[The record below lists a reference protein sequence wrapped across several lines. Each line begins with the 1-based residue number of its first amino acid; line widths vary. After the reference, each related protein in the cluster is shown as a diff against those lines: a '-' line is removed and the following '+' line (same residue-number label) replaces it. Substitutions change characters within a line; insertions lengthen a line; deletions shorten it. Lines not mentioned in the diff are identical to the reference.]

1 MLNALDG
8 HDYFPPE
15 FVSPKLKERNDYG
28 LQYAKAMYNCSSRY
42 GATTYYG
49 STDHDALI
57 ELAQG
62 RQSVTN
68 LQKLFGY
75 YVDPANPLVD
85 PTQSLAYMDIKVLN
99 LAPKYINRAVAKM
112 QKISYDFGLEA
123 IDIVSIEEKEDY
135 AAALQAFYRMKKWTV
150 DMGYDPKVMF
160 PDLDV
165 DSLPEY
171 PDEMLYDLAVN
182 PKIKKEISGELFIK
196 LLQEINNFEQKMREV
211 DWDMAVIGR
220 GHLYT
225 YHDNNGIPRVKRI
238 NPKFWL
244 GSYVDNDDF
253 EEQEYAGFYDFIS
266 VNQFIKETAGE
277 ISPDE
282 QLEIVHA
289 HCNRTG
295 TTTGAAAIDYKRQEN
310 FDGLSYIPV
319 MRFYFRSEDTRTY
332 VKKPN
337 QYGDK
342 ILVEKAFNYTPPRE
356 VVQRFNENGDSKIIK
371 NSYTSI
377 YGGTWV
383 IDSTVVYGYGRKNYP
398 RQNLVNATLPIK
410 TFATNYKEG
419 RTVSFCSQMIEP
431 LFMINTAYNKIKQI
445 LAEGRMGVMEID
457 FNQLEDISVGTG
469 GKVWSPHD
477 VMKFFFRKNIL
488 IKRGK
493 TNAYDQKTM
502 SAIEMNTGGLQLAD
516 YFTAFN
522 MGIQMLE
529 QMTGT
534 SLLESSEVPD
544 RLAVKN
550 AEMSQQTADI
560 DMEYLFNAHEYLTK
574 RTTHQLLLLGQQS
587 LADGNVIQGFIPALG
602 KVNTGYYQA
611 PKELAYCEYGLFMS
625 RKPTPQEWADFYMD
639 ISITLKE
646 GRISSADSAYVRE
659 IDNLKQAR
667 QMLGIKEKIH
677 LRQVRQ
683 EQQALADMQMQAN
696 QAQGEQSLANE
707 MAKIQEEGRIEA
719 ELMKLKGMIDEKIL
733 AMKSDADLYK
743 TGLTERSKRVIS
755 KQKSTDELIK
765 QGIRNIP
772 EKLQADVKAADV
784 RVRAEKVKVDLEKVK
799 VDARKPTPKK

>member
-15 FVSPKLKERNDYG
+15 FVSPKQKESNDYG
-28 LQYAKAMYNCSSRY
+28 LQYAKAMYNCSTRY
-42 GATTYYG
+42 GGQFYFGT
-49 STDHDALI
+49 SDHDALI

-62 RQSVTN
+62 RQSVAN

-75 YVDPANPLVD
+75 YVDPQNPVAD
-85 PTQSLAYMDIKVLN
+85 ASASLAFMDIQVLN

-123 IDIVSIEEKEDY
+123 VDIVSIEEKEDY

-160 PDLDV
+160 PEIDV
-165 DSLPEY
+165 DSLPQY
-171 PDEMLYDLAVN
+171 PDEMLYDIAVN
-182 PKIKKEISGELFIK
+182 PKIKKEIAGELFIK
-196 LLQEINNFEQKMREV
+196 LLQEINNFQQKMREV
-211 DWDMAVIGR
+211 DFDLAVIGK

-225 YHDNNGIPRVKRI
+225 YHDNNGIPRVRRI
-238 NPKFWL
+238 NPKFYI

-253 EEQEYAGFYDFIS
+253 EEQEYAGFYDFVS

-277 ISPDE
+277 MSLE
-282 QLEIVHA
+282 QQLEIVQT
-289 HCNRTG
+289 HCNNG
-295 TTTGAAAIDYKRQEN
+295 PQGSFIDYKRIEN
-310 FDGLSYIPV
+310 YDGLGYIPV
-319 MRFYFRSEDTRTY
+319 LRFYYRSEDCRTY

-337 QYGDK
+337 QYGSN
-342 ILVEKAFNYTPPRE
+342 ILVEKAYNYVPPKE
-356 VVQRFNENGDSKIIK
+356 VIHRFNENGDSKIIK

-383 IDSTVVYGYGRKNYP
+383 IDSNVVYNYGRKNYP

-410 TFATNYKEG
+410 TFATNFKEG

-431 LFMINTAYNKIKQI
+431 LFMINTAWNKIKQI

-469 GKVWSPHD
+469 GTTWTPRD
-477 VMKFFFRKNIL
+477 VMKFFFKKNIL

-493 TNAYDQKTM
+493 TNQYDQKTM

-522 MGIQMLE
+522 TGIQMLE
-529 QMTGT
+529 QMTST
-534 SLLESSEVPD
+534 SVLESANVPD

-550 AEMSQQTADI
+550 AEMSQMTADI

-574 RTTHQLLLLGQQS
+574 RTTHQMLLLGQQS
-587 LADGNVIQGFIPALG
+587 LADGHVIQGFIPSLG
-602 KVNTGYYQA
+602 KVNTGYYNA
-611 PKELAYCEYGLFMS
+611 PKELAYCEYGLFLS
-625 RKPTPQEWADFYMD
+625 RKPTPQEWADFYVD

-667 QMLGIKEKIH
+667 QMLAIKESIY
-677 LRQVRQ
+677 LRRVQEEQMAAAQMQMEANQQQGEMALANKMAEIQ
-683 EQQALADMQMQAN
+683 EQGRVDM
-696 QAQGEQSLANE
+696 
-707 MAKIQEEGRIEA
+707 
-719 ELMKLKGMIDEKIL
+719 ELEKLKGMIAERL
-733 AMKSDADLYK
+733 QAMKADADMYK
-743 TGLTERSKRVIS
+743 TSMGDRSKRVIS
-755 KQKSTDELIK
+755 KQKSNDELVK
-765 QGIRNIP
+765 QGLRNIP
-772 EKLQADVKAADV
+772 EKERNSVNAAQV
-784 RVRAEKVKVDLEKVK
+784 RVDAEAVKVSLEKVK
-799 VDARKPTPKK
+799 VDAKKPAPKASK